1 MQFRKFLHLSDS
13 VLHWDLCLPYN
24 RMHICRLCLKVSGLF
39 WCVRNSDR
47 SLKKDTIC
55 WLSVIQFQIPHILSS
70 VLCEIRKISVMR
82 LLLKDAGPSSYRI
95 HSDPQPLYEMA
106 WFSQS
111 QISSYWYNLY
121 GCFPDADEASVLSA
135 FVYVYL
141 LFEWALLSLNF
152 RIYGRFQPQ
161 IDPYTIAKATVSHR
175 ICHFYQCGNIISA
188 GFHRNSSAFDY
199 ISIPGCWDVT
209 FLFQPYPSKRRD
221 LNPVPFTKTVFG
233 IISYKIHFYIWSSF
247 FYTVENHFDDEKIL
261 KKLYRHLQSNVLP
274 IWNWL
279 PWSRNIPDDS
289 EDSHY
294 STIHWTIYRS

>member
-141 LFEWALLSLNF
+141 LFWVGSPFFKFSYLRESFRCARLNCF
-152 RIYGRFQPQ
+152 
-161 IDPYTIAKATVSHR
+161 
-175 ICHFYQCGNIISA
+175 
-188 GFHRNSSAFDY
+188 
-199 ISIPGCWDVT
+199 
-209 FLFQPYPSKRRD
+209 
-221 LNPVPFTKTVFG
+221 
-233 IISYKIHFYIWSSF
+233 SSF
-247 FYTVENHFDDEKIL
+247 LI
-261 KKLYRHLQSNVLP
+261 RAVLL
-274 IWNWL
+274 IFL
-279 PWSRNIPDDS
+279 
-289 EDSHY
+289 
-294 STIHWTIYRS
+294 

>member
-1 MQFRKFLHLSDS
+1 
-13 VLHWDLCLPYN
+13 
-24 RMHICRLCLKVSGLF
+24 
-39 WCVRNSDR
+39 
-47 SLKKDTIC
+47 
-55 WLSVIQFQIPHILSS
+55 
-70 VLCEIRKISVMR
+70 
-82 LLLKDAGPSSYRI
+82 
-95 HSDPQPLYEMA
+95 MA

-247 FYTVENHFDDEKIL
+247 F
-261 KKLYRHLQSNVLP
+261 LYRGKPLWWWKNLEKAVQVSSIECFTDLELTSL
-274 IWNWL
+274 IQ
-279 PWSRNIPDDS
+279 
-289 EDSHY
+289 EY
-294 STIHWTIYRS
+294 SWWFGR